1 MLKFYVNFNQSL
13 IDSMSEDRKGELNDA
28 CKDWKFHDIHKESCF
43 DDIQTTNIGKPYKR
57 GPALVKANSTELKIN
72 ASESKLDHKIVNK
85 NEESFIEFL
94 DKNNNVGD
102 ESEEEVD
109 KYFKE
114 AFSYVF
120 CKTFTKNL
128 IKKLIDLFVAGMKI
142 CILAIG
148 LIIAK
153 IVAWVHPLP
162 DYEVEI
168 YEKKETMSIIV
179 LKTRNA
185 IFFSLRNEIS
195 N

>member
-13 IDSMSEDRKGELNDA
+13 IDSMLEDWKGELNDA
-28 CKDWKFHDIHKESCF
+28 CKDWKFHDIHKEVESCT
-43 DDIQTTNIGKPYKR
+43 DEIETTNLGKSYKR
-57 GPALVKANSTELKIN
+57 GPASVKDNLSELTN
-72 ASESKLDHKIVNK
+72 NVSESKLDHKIVK
-85 NEESFIEFL
+85 KDEESFIEFR

-102 ESEEEVD
+102 EREEGVD
-109 KYFKE
+109 KYFDE
-114 AFSYVF
+114 TFSDVF

-153 IVAWVHPLP
+153 IVARVHPLP

-168 YEKKETMSIIV
+168 YEK
-179 LKTRNA
+179 
-185 IFFSLRNEIS
+185 
-195 N
+195 